1 VSDLHVHIESL
12 ELIGFERR
20 DGKRI
25 ADAIGRE
32 LTRLLTA
39 SSGADR
45 ARLSQLSAGAIDAG
59 AIRHEAG
66 ARPEL
71 TGRRVAQALHR
82 TLR

>member
-1 VSDLHVHIESL
+1 MSDLHVHIESL

-39 SSGADR
+39 SGADR
-45 ARLSQLSAGAIDAG
+45 ARLSQLSTGKIDAG
-59 AIRHEAG
+59 AVRHETG
-66 ARPEL
+66 AKPEL

>member
-1 VSDLHVHIESL
+1 MSDLHVHIESL

-32 LTRLLTA
+32 LTRLLTV
-39 SSGADR
+39 SGDGG
-45 ARLSQLSAGAIDAG
+45 ARLSRLSASRIDAG
-59 AIRHEAG
+59 AIRHETG
-66 ARPEL
+66 AKPEL

>member
-1 VSDLHVHIESL
+1 MNDLHVHIESL
-12 ELIGFERR
+12 ELVGFARR

-39 SSGADR
+39 SGADG
-45 ARLSQLSAGAIDAG
+45 ARLSKLSADRIDAG
-59 AIRHEAG
+59 AIRHETG

-82 TLR
+82 TLK

>member
-1 VSDLHVHIESL
+1 MSDLHVHIESL
-12 ELIGFERR
+12 ELVGFERR

-25 ADAIGRE
+25 AAAIGRE

-39 SSGADR
+39 SGGDR
-45 ARLSQLSAGAIDAG
+45 ARLAQLSSGKIDAG

>member
-12 ELIGFERR
+12 ELVGFERR

-25 ADAIGRE
+25 AAAISRE

-39 SSGADR
+39 SGADR
-45 ARLSQLSAGAIDAG
+45 ARLSQLPACKIDAG
-59 AIRHEAG
+59 AVRHETG

>member
-1 VSDLHVHIESL
+1 MSDLHVHIESL

-32 LTRLLTA
+32 LTRLLTG
-39 SSGADR
+39 SGADR
-45 ARLSQLSAGAIDAG
+45 AHLSQLSAGAVDAG

-71 TGRRVAQALHR
+71 TGRRVAQALHK

>member
-1 VSDLHVHIESL
+1 MSDLHVHIESL

-25 ADAIGRE
+25 AEAIGRE
-32 LTRLLTA
+32 LTRLLA
-39 SSGADR
+39 ASGADR
-45 ARLSQLSAGAIDAG
+45 ARLSQLPPGAIDAG

-66 ARPEL
+66 ARAEL